1 MVLIGPMLWAALIV
15 LFAQYSVFDV
25 FSRTEVTLFPV
36 RSTGCNCGVGR
47 GGRAAAV
54 RVQVRRPAASYRY
67 LRPQSV

>member
-36 RSTGCNCGVGR
+36 RSTGCN
-47 GGRAAAV
+47 
-54 RVQVRRPAASYRY
+54 
-67 LRPQSV
+67 